1 VVRDGQ
7 IVIRPI
13 LSVSLSID
21 HRLIDGDVAA
31 RFLGRLKQLLENPKL
46 LMMEMR

>member
-1 VVRDGQ
+1 MA
-7 IVIRPI
+7 I
-13 LSVSLSID
+13 SLSID

-31 RFLGRLKQLLENPKL
+31 RFMNRVKELLENPNL